1 MANVYDVAVV
11 GLGLVGSAGLRHLSA
26 GGLSCVGV
34 GPGEPPDWSTH
45 EGVFASHYDSGRI
58 TRRLDKR
65 REWALLAGRAI
76 TAYPE
81 IEAASGITFHH
92 PVGVLM
98 ADVDPDRV
106 AAIVAVAQGLGVGFD
121 RYEAGESFDDNR
133 IAVPPTA
140 TALREPS
147 PGGFIDPRKML
158 AAQLVVARQNG
169 AEVLGEQVAGVER
182 RSGGGW
188 IVRTTDGTTVEATQ
202 VMIAAGPHADE
213 IDGPPRTPLI
223 EVVAETVVL
232 ARLSAA
238 DRSRLAGLPS
248 IIVDDVDEHH
258 YIVPPTE
265 YPDGH
270 VYVKL
275 GATRHQQSVLAPNE
289 RREWMT
295 GTQHEADVDW
305 LRGLMLSV
313 LPGLQAEAWLTKP
326 CLIPDTPTKLP
337 YLEIV
342 EPGLVMAVGMN
353 GYAAKS
359 ADSIGALA
367 AGLVVKGEWTDPYLD
382 EQSFKLISR
391 D

>member
-11 GLGLVGSAGLRHLSA
+11 GLGLVGGAGLRHLSA
-26 GGLSCVGV
+26 GGLTCVGV
-34 GPGEPPDWSTH
+34 GPGEPADWSIH
-45 EGVFASHYDSGRI
+45 AGVFASHYDSGRI

-65 REWALLAGRAI
+65 REWAILAGRAI
-76 TAYPE
+76 ATYPE
-81 IEAASGITFHH
+81 IEAASAITFHH

-98 ADVDPDRV
+98 ADVDADRL
-106 AAIVAVAQGLGVGFD
+106 AAIVAVAHGLGVG
-121 RYEAGESFDDNR
+121 YEQHEAGESFADSR
-133 IAVPPTA
+133 IAVPQSA
-140 TALREPS
+140 TVLREPA
-147 PGGFIDPRKML
+147 PGGFIDPRRML
-158 AAQLVVARQNG
+158 AAQLSAARQQG
-169 AEVLGEQVAGVER
+169 ADVLGEQVTGIER

-188 IVRTTDGTTVEATQ
+188 IVRTTNRTAVEATQ
-202 VMIAAGPHADE
+202 VLIAAGPHADE
-213 IDGPPRTPLI
+213 IDGLPRTPLI

-232 ARLSAA
+232 ASVSAVEQ
-238 DRSRLAGLPS
+238 SRLGGLPS
-248 IIVDDVDEHH
+248 IIVDDLDEHL

-275 GATRHQQSVLAPNE
+275 GATRHDQMVLDAHE
-289 RREWMT
+289 RRDWMT
-295 GTQHEADVDW
+295 GTRHEADLDW
-305 LRGLMLSV
+305 LRGLLLSV
-313 LPGLQAEAWLTKP
+313 LPGLQAEAWSTKP

-342 EPGLVMAVGMN
+342 EPGLVMAVGTN

-359 ADSIGALA
+359 ADAIGALA
-367 AGLVVKGEWTDPYLD
+367 AGLVVKGEWTDPDLD